1 MIAMELE
8 QYRRQHVVDLLNR
21 EGYTQLAEEAQRV
34 LPDPV
39 DVDRLAEWA
48 MQHGLTHDDLVSQM
62 GGSP

>member
-1 MIAMELE
+1 MELQE
-8 QYRRQHVVDLLNR
+8 YRKQHVIDLLNR
-21 EGYTQLAEEAQRV
+21 QGYSQLAEEAQRV

-48 MQHGLTHDDLVSQM
+48 IKHGLTRDGLISRM